1 MPYRCEQLADLA
13 KQMRFTPPGPRLS
26 QIDRA
31 ELLYWQTDP
40 DAFYPIEYL
49 IYRITGYRAD
59 APASE
64 VESALLPGR
73 AVRDDLMRLVEDV
86 SDTLDIRADSY
97 DPPAMDLDA
106 LCRKLSVTPRSVA
119 RYRKQGLFARKL
131 VFNIPSAEA
140 IHRPR
145 RRGQLI
151 VPADRK
157 VLGYPPAGVDR
168 FIASR
173 PQPRNTRKTGRLTRM
188 DEATR
193 HTIITRA
200 RRIASRVPASPFR
213 VAQHLARKYNRSVET
228 IRRLLVMHDEH
239 DPRFAIFRGHHPP
252 LHERE
257 QRLIARAY
265 RNHIPIRRLCQRF
278 GRTPDAIYRAIR
290 LHQSH
295 QLRAMRNPFI
305 VSPTFDLPDAEQ
317 VILGTPLEPIT
328 AESGSHVEQATFVR
342 FNYLKFRAHCVIEGL
357 DPNRPHSAEIDQAR
371 TFLRWARRIRQRI
384 VEAFG
389 PMTESLARR
398 QTGTST
404 PRKDSRKNDAALI
417 QMGLRVLDEAIDT
430 FDASRGSRFASHLS
444 WLLQRHFAQP
454 RAAVGSPARRAAAE
468 IDPATARPLLDDTE
482 WRILAAHRGW
492 GDETDH
498 PRTLAEIADQLHL
511 TRRQTFRIER
521 RALRKLRRARIKSRD

>member
-13 KQMRFTPPGPRLS
+13 RQMRFTPPGPRLS

-59 APASE
+59 APASAA
-64 VESALLPGR
+64 ESALLPGQ

-97 DPPAMDLDA
+97 DPPAMDLDE
-106 LCRKLSVTPRSVA
+106 LCRKLGVTPRSVA

-131 VFNIPSAEA
+131 VFP
-140 IHRPR
+140 PP
-145 RRGQLI
+145 RRGQFI
-151 VPADRK
+151 APAPGTAHPRK
-157 VLGYPPAGVDR
+157 VLGYLPASVDR

-173 PQPRNTRKTGRLTRM
+173 PQPRNTRKTGRLTHM

-193 HTIITRA
+193 HAIVTRA
-200 RRIASRVPASPFR
+200 RRIASRVSASPFR
-213 VAQHLARKYNRSVET
+213 VAQHLSRKYNRSVET

-239 DPRFAIFRGHHPP
+239 DPRFAIFRGRHPP

-265 RNHIPIRRLCQRF
+265 RNHVPIRRLCQRF

-328 AESGSHVEQATFVR
+328 AESPVGTEQATFVR
-342 FNYLKFRAHCVIEGL
+342 FNYLKFRAYCVIEAL
-357 DPNRPHSAEIDQAR
+357 DPNRPHSAQIDQAR

-384 VEAFG
+384 AEAFG

-398 QTGTST
+398 QAGTSA

-444 WLLQRHFAQP
+444 WLLQRYFAQP
-454 RAAVGSPARRAAAE
+454 RAAVGPPARRVTAE

-482 WRILAAHRGW
+482 WRILAAHRGL
-492 GDETDH
+492 GDDTDH

-521 RALRKLRRARIKSRD
+521 RALRKLRRARIKSGARD

>member
-40 DAFYPIEYL
+40 DALYPIEYL
-49 IYRITGYRAD
+49 IYRITGYHAD
-59 APASE
+59 APGSA

-86 SDTLDIRADSY
+86 SDTLDIPADSY

-131 VFNIPSAEA
+131 VFP
-140 IHRPR
+140 PP
-145 RRGQLI
+145 RRGQFI
-151 VPADRK
+151 APAPGTAPAYRK

-193 HTIITRA
+193 HAIITRA

-213 VAQHLARKYNRSVET
+213 VAQHLSRKYNRSVET

-398 QTGTST
+398 QTGTSA

-492 GDETDH
+492 GDEADH